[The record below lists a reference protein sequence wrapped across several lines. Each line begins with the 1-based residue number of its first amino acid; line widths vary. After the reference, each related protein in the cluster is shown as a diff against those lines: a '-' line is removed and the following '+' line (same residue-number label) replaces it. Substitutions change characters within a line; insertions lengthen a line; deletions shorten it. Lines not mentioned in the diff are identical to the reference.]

1 MRGSAGSRLQSAV
14 FALGFAALAA
24 NTAHAESALRMVYPE
39 VYGVIPAATYDMQR
53 QRVGDAHLVVE
64 KLDDGNIRLFSESGI
79 TNGARTIA
87 SAVLAPAEGGGSL
100 RPVLQESRSF
110 DPQGVMLGVLSV
122 DHRTGMASC
131 SKPNGDGMKVD
142 SLPLPSSDRV
152 ANVPLNLLF
161 LPLVK
166 GEAEELRFQLFL
178 CGSGPRFVNF
188 VASVA
193 PGAVDASG
201 RRVIEVAYGPDFGR
215 LVSLVA
221 RHMTP
226 KLSFWFD
233 PAAPHRWMGHRLPLY
248 AKGPEVFVVR
258 KGVPA
263 AWFAD
268 E

>member
-1 MRGSAGSRLQSAV
+1 MRGSAGSPIRSV
-14 FALGFAALAA
+14 TFALGFVALVTS
-24 NTAHAESALRMVYPE
+24 TAHAESALRMAYPE
-39 VYGVIPAATYDMQR
+39 NLGVIPASTYDAQQ
-53 QRVGDAHLVVE
+53 QRVGDAHIVID
-64 KLDDGNIRLFSESGI
+64 KLDDDSIRIFSESGI
-79 TNGARTIA
+79 TDGARTIA
-87 SAVLAPAEGGGSL
+87 TAVLAPVESGGSL
-100 RPVLQESRSF
+100 RPVLQQSRSF
-110 DPQGVMLGVLSV
+110 DPQGVPLGVLSV
-122 DHRTGMASC
+122 DHRAGTASC
-131 SKPNGDGMKVD
+131 SKPNGDGMKVE

-152 ANVPLNLLF
+152 ANVPLSLLF

-166 GEAEELRFQLFL
+166 GETGELHFQIFL
-178 CGSGPRFVNF
+178 CGSGARFLDF
-188 VASVA
+188 VARVA
-193 PGAVDASG
+193 PGDADARG

-248 AKGPEVFVVR
+248 SKGPEVFVVR
-258 KGVPA
+258 DGVPA